1 MAGSWPDTPSRK
13 IAYHAD
19 GTVVVGRF
27 PADGAPYENFY
38 DWDSGPLG
46 LEEMNDLDFDGIIPN
61 YALKRFPALGT
72 TPASSV
78 LNKRTETAW
87 IFPEYRDIYG
97 YAVVLEIAFTSLD
110 QGLYRMYI
118 SGNTTNGIDGDWT
131 EIGYFTNDGPPNNL
145 PANINYPEWW
155 RESQVSLYFP
165 RARGM
170 RFLGTA
176 GFNTSAGETAAMLW
190 RAAFLFGMIS
200 AGETPDRILFIDN
213 YTGLEF
219 TLPMDWG
226 DVPRGS
232 VLEWDIYL
240 LNNSSTLTANTM
252 TLDMKT
258 LYNASDGWYQMKVTG
273 GGFGDTIAITSMAPG
288 ARFPTGTDIITV
300 RLSVPQDQPLSIYEA
315 FLELS
320 PAASWT

>member
-19 GTVVVGRF
+19 GTVVVGRY

-46 LEEMNDLDFDGIIPN
+46 LEEMNDLDFDGIVPD
-61 YALKRFPALGT
+61 YDGVTARRFPALGT
-72 TPASSV
+72 TPTSNL

-97 YAVVLEIAFTSLD
+97 YAVVLEVQFSSIGKGDFW
-110 QGLYRMYI
+110 MYI

-131 EIGYFTNDGPPNNL
+131 VVGFFQEPNL
-145 PANINYPEWW
+145 PVNNNYPEWW
-155 RESQVSLYFP
+155 RESQVSFFFP

-170 RFLGTA
+170 RFLGT
-176 GFNTSAGETAAMLW
+176 GNFNVGASNSFPMAW

-258 LYNASDGWYQMKVTG
+258 LYNVSDTWYQMKVTG
-273 GGFGDTIAITSMAPG
+273 GMFGDTIAITSMAPG